1 MQRLSITAATTGC
14 AAINLIESPLGV
26 HIAQQTP
33 IEFHIPLRQNNG
45 KLQTQLGKKRLQ
57 QSGMQ
62 FEMAGL
68 KSSLA
73 LFAEKTH
80 RRITLTT
87 AHRWLFLGCAQLTMR
102 KRTKSTANT

>member
-1 MQRLSITAATTGC
+1 
-14 AAINLIESPLGV
+14 
-26 HIAQQTP
+26 
-33 IEFHIPLRQNNG
+33 
-45 KLQTQLGKKRLQ
+45 
-57 QSGMQ
+57 MQ

-87 AHRWLFLGCAQLTMR
+87 AHRWLFLGCAQLTMC